1 MLSRA
6 MLPLTRPNILAPAV
20 RASTLSVPHARWY
33 AKNNKPKKTPYKVP
47 ESVKS
52 KSTKPEKPEQPA
64 NAPREQYSTE
74 QAEFDTKADPRE
86 NSTVNTSVPPASD
99 PTSTDKSAPRNPL
112 PDLTQGIPST
122 LAAEVESR
130 AKGGQTSLNL
140 TEDPAQAGDEYD
152 DGRGGDIPK
161 DGYVSSLDRRRARMA
176 KLMYAVFALGIVA
189 GTA

>member
-1 MLSRA
+1 MMLSRA

-86 NSTVNTSVPPASD
+86 NSTVNTSVPVKS
-99 PTSTDKSAPRNPL
+99 TQQWEGGKLCTNFNLTDK
-112 PDLTQGIPST
+112 
-122 LAAEVESR
+122 
-130 AKGGQTSLNL
+130 
-140 TEDPAQAGDEYD
+140 
-152 DGRGGDIPK
+152 
-161 DGYVSSLDRRRARMA
+161 YVR
-176 KLMYAVFALGIVA
+176 
-189 GTA
+189 TACI